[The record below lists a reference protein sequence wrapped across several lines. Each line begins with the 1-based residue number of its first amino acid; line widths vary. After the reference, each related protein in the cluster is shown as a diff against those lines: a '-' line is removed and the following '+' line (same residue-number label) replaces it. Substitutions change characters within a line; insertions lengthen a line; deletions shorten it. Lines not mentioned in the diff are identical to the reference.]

1 MGFVRWI
8 GGKGGWIGG
17 GKEVRKGAWV
27 VEMKNVNNT
36 TVLKMGSVEG
46 VDNCFYARL
55 LWSLPCYQ
63 HYSNDLFIKKSENLW
78 KLENK
83 SS

>member
-1 MGFVRWI
+1 MLVWWIVGGWI

-17 GKEVRKGAWV
+17 GKEVRKGMWV

-55 LWSLPCYQ
+55 L
-63 HYSNDLFIKKSENLW
+63 
-78 KLENK
+78 
-83 SS
+83 

>member
-1 MGFVRWI
+1 MLVWWIVGGWI

-17 GKEVRKGAWV
+17 GKEVRKGMWV

-46 VDNCFYARL
+46 VDNCFYGRL

-63 HYSNDLFIKKSENLW
+63 HYSNDLFIEKK
-78 KLENK
+78 
-83 SS
+83 